1 MNNNSITLAFQY
13 NFCFGIVLGDA
24 GAVSHQ
30 KYVLCGHTYPGGH
43 IMKNQGYSVL
53 TIYTGKPEIQVG
65 KSNGPH
71 HSIWDVSEN
80 MGCAVRR
87 GDAINLFFYPFQSVQ
102 LIWIYFVV
110 DRSPTTSNLINLFFC
125 TRFPPRWFV

>member
-1 MNNNSITLAFQY
+1 
-13 NFCFGIVLGDA
+13 
-24 GAVSHQ
+24 
-30 KYVLCGHTYPGGH
+30 
-43 IMKNQGYSVL
+43 MKNQGYSVL

-110 DRSPTTSNLINLFFC
+110 DRSPTTSNLTNLFFC